1 MSFRTTGNREHR
13 TGTEC
18 EYSRPGKSTSLP
30 MRKALDQGN
39 GKSDRGLYLGYL
51 LPKWK
56 EGGGADRRS
65 AAYTGRRGGI
75 CEGSRVACACMCS
88 CNSMARLLEELG
100 ILMCPWCVGSG
111 RAKRGVRS
119 TRRAEG
125 GENMKEK
132 KAWKKDRPRPRRAS
146 KS

>member
-1 MSFRTTGNREHR
+1 
-13 TGTEC
+13 
-18 EYSRPGKSTSLP
+18 

-88 CNSMARLLEELG
+88 CNSMARLLGELG

-132 KAWKKDRPRPRRAS
+132 KAWKKAKTEKIAHDHDAHLRANEFQEPLE
-146 KS
+146 

>member
-1 MSFRTTGNREHR
+1 
-13 TGTEC
+13 
-18 EYSRPGKSTSLP
+18 

-88 CNSMARLLEELG
+88 CNSMARLLEV
-100 ILMCPWCVGSG
+100 ILADFGCDPG
-111 RAKRGVRS
+111 KK
-119 TRRAEG
+119 
-125 GENMKEK
+125 NEK
-132 KAWKKDRPRPRRAS
+132 IRCLLNRLD
-146 KS
+146 